1 MAKRVQLCN
10 KTNGTNDGRIK
21 LDYSAMIKAKGGE
34 KSLGINDNIAF
45 GNSVTTLQ
53 ERIKYYLPG
62 P

>member
-1 MAKRVQLCN
+1 
-10 KTNGTNDGRIK
+10 
-21 LDYSAMIKAKGGE
+21 MIKAKGGE